1 MKRALV
7 LFACALLACGKAD
20 GSGAETAP
28 PAAFVSDDHGDGAAV
43 FLRGRPEGDKLL
55 VDVVARGAPDLHGAA
70 LRVKFDPSALK
81 FVSAQASGVW
91 SVSALSASKEGTPGQ
106 LAIAWIEKG
115 EVGIGATMESTLGTI
130 TFERRTS
137 SATSLEFKT
146 ERSGLVDH
154 LGAPVAVA
162 WHGGT
167 VAAL

>member
-7 LFACALLACGKAD
+7 LFMCALLACGKAD
-20 GSGAETAP
+20 GSATDTAP

-81 FVSAQASGVW
+81 FLSADASGVW
-91 SVSALSASKEGTPGQ
+91 SKSALSASKEGTPGQ
-106 LAIAWIEKG
+106 LAIAWVEKG
-115 EVGIGATMESTLGTI
+115 EVGIAAKTDSTLGTI
-130 TFERRTS
+130 AFERKTS
-137 SATSLEFKT
+137 AATSLEFKT
-146 ERSGLVDH
+146 QRSGLVDH
-154 LGAPVAVA
+154 LGAPVTVA

-167 VAAL
+167 VAAR